1 MILSFNQLTDKT
13 GVKLVP
19 GRQLHNS
26 SIERVGQPAR
36 LGDVSGVN
44 SSLQFLY
51 LFNNEAADQTHIDAA
66 FVDALRLNPDRPA
79 GSIWYLY
86 SFGQNDFKRLKQ
98 AADELGHP
106 SLQLV
111 LALLC

>member
-66 FVDALRLNPDRPA
+66 FVDALRLNPDRL
-79 GSIWYLY
+79 GESDWWLF
-86 SFGQNDFKRLKQ
+86 STRDDFERLKH
-98 AADELGHP
+98 AAEQLGHP
-106 SLQLV
+106 SLQL
-111 LALLC
+111 LASD